1 VIKIGP
7 HTLESRVVLAPMAG
21 VTDQPFRTLCRQY
34 GAALTPS
41 EMITSNILLW
51 EREKCR
57 LRRCHDGEREPR
69 VVQIA
74 GSDPQ
79 MMAEA
84 ARLNVAQG
92 AQMID
97 INMGCPAKKVLK
109 RSAGSALLKNPALVE
124 EILKAVVDAVNV
136 PVSLKIRTGWNPE
149 NRNGVEIARL
159 AEDCGVQCLAVH
171 GRTRDC
177 AFKGDVEYDTIAA
190 IKQAVSMPVIANGDI
205 TSPQQAKKIL
215 TYTGADGV
223 MIGRAAQGRPWIF
236 NEINHYLNTGKQLP
250 PKSLE
255 AIHHVMHTHLEH
267 LHQFYGPEKG
277 FLFAR
282 KHTAWYLGKLEPRLD
297 SDFTEN
303 QFNNFILASRQQF
316 NSLMDDA
323 AQLEFLEQFFQT
335 LEQKIEHQKQ
345 EEQKT
350 EQPMRALAA

>member
-1 VIKIGP
+1 MIKIGP
-7 HTLESRVVLAPMAG
+7 YTLESRVVLAPMAG
-21 VTDQPFRTLCRQY
+21 VTDQPFRILCRQY

-41 EMITSNILLW
+41 EMVTSNILLW

-57 LRRCHDGEREPR
+57 LRRCHDGESEPR

-84 ARLNVAQG
+84 ARLSVAQG
-92 AQMID
+92 AQVID

-109 RSAGSALLKNPALVE
+109 RSAGSALLQFPALVE
-124 EILKAVVDAVNV
+124 EILKAVVDAVDV
-136 PVSLKIRTGWNPE
+136 PVSLKIRTGWTPE

-159 AEDCGVQCLAVH
+159 AEDCGIQSLAVH
-171 GRTRDC
+171 GRTRAC

-215 TYTGADGV
+215 AYTETDGV

-236 NEINHYLNTGKQLP
+236 NEINHFLATGMQLP

-255 AIHHVMHTHLEH
+255 AIHQVMHTHLAH
-267 LHQFYGPEKG
+267 LYKFYGPKKG
-277 FLFAR
+277 ILFAR
-282 KHTAWYLGKLEPRLD
+282 KHTAWYLGKLEPILD
-297 SDFTEN
+297 SSITGN

-316 NSLMDDA
+316 NRLMDGT

-335 LEQKIEHQKQ
+335 LEQKTEHQQ
-345 EEQKT
+345 QK
-350 EQPMRALAA
+350 EQPMRSLAA

>member
-1 VIKIGP
+1 MKIGP
-7 HTLESRVVLAPMAG
+7 YTLESRVVLAPMAG
-21 VTDQPFRTLCRQY
+21 VTDQPFRILCRQY
-34 GAALTPS
+34 SAALTPS
-41 EMITSNILLW
+41 EMVTSNILLW
-51 EREKCR
+51 KREKSR
-57 LRRCHDGEREPR
+57 LRRCHDGESEPR

-84 ARLNVAQG
+84 AKLTVAQG

-109 RSAGSALLKNPALVE
+109 RSAGSALLKYPALVE
-124 EILKAVVDAVNV
+124 EILKAVVDAVDV

-159 AEDCGVQCLAVH
+159 AEDCGIQCLAVH

-190 IKQAVSMPVIANGDI
+190 IKQALCIPVIANGDI

-215 TYTGADGV
+215 AYTGADGV

-236 NEINHYLNTGKQLP
+236 NEINHFLDTGTQLL

-255 AIHHVMHTHLEH
+255 AIHQVMHTHLMH
-267 LHQFYGPEKG
+267 LYKFYGPKKG
-277 FLFAR
+277 VLFAR
-282 KHTAWYLGKLEPRLD
+282 KHTAWYLGKLEPLQD
-297 SDFTEN
+297 SSFTGN
-303 QFNNFILASRQQF
+303 QFSNYILASRKQF
-316 NSLMDDA
+316 NSLMDST
-323 AQLEFLEQFFQT
+323 AQLEFLEQFFQS
-335 LEQKIEHQKQ
+335 LEQKKEHQQ
-345 EEQKT
+345 ENQKEQK
-350 EQPMRALAA
+350 QPMRALAA